1 MNTDLNEFK
10 DVILRDIK
18 LQEQG
23 RLRNRQHL
31 VISAVQTILLIV
43 VIVYMFSNQG
53 KAVEA
58 QGKAVEGLKS
68 NLKSSVARTDSISV
82 HLIQI
87 KEALFKRDSLQ
98 FGNDIQYQ
106 RIDE

>member
-10 DVILRDIK
+10 EVILKDIK
-18 LQEQG
+18 LQQQG
-23 RLRNRQHL
+23 TLRNKWHL
-31 VISAVQTILLIV
+31 SISAVQTFLIII
-43 VIVYMFSNQG
+43 VIFYMSSN
-53 KAVEA
+53 
-58 QGKAVEGLKS
+58 QGKAVEGLKA

-98 FGNDIQYQ
+98 FGNDIQYK